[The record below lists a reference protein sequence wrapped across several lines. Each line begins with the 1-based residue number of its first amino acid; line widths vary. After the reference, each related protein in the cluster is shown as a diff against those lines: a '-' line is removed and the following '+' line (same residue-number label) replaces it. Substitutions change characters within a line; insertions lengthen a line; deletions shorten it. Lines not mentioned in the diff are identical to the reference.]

1 MKKYPAMAVVE
12 FREISRGMYAT
23 DTMLKKAP
31 IAFVRCGTISRGRYL
46 TVIGGTTGSVEEAYH
61 EGLYWGGDGVL
72 DSIMLADIH
81 PQVHDAIL
89 GARRSEGSGA
99 MAIVETVT
107 VSSNVRAAELALKGT
122 PVNLMELRLADTGL
136 SGKGLSI
143 YQGEL
148 HDIEAAMDLVS
159 SFLQAANRE
168 VTYKIISSPHEA
180 MSTRVQTPSHFGT
193 GSLMELDGETT

>member
-46 TVIGGTTGSVEEAYH
+46 TVIGGTTASVEEAYH
-61 EGLYWGGDGVL
+61 EGLFWGGDSVL
-72 DSIMLADIH
+72 DSVMLADVH

-89 GARRSEGSGA
+89 GARRPEGSGS
-99 MAIVETVT
+99 MAIVETGT

-122 PVNLMELRLADTGL
+122 PVSLMELRLADMGL

-159 SFLQAANRE
+159 SFLRAAGRE
-168 VTYKIISSPHEA
+168 VTFKIISSPHEA
-180 MSTRVQTPSHFGT
+180 MGQRVHLHSHFGT
-193 GSLMELDGETT
+193 GTLMELDGETA